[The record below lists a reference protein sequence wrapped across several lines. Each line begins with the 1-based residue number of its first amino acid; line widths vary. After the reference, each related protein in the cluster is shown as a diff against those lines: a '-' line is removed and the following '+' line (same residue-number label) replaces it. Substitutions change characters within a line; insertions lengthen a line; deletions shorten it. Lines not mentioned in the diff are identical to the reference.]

1 MTFFF
6 LAGNLRKASH
16 CVVITVTVTRHC
28 AKIPYRMNM
37 IFSFNASQRTIRLCL
52 DIKKVMK
59 RVGGMRSCLVSNN
72 SLLKSRDCG
81 WILVALEMAPY
92 IKSAFAFELLTKE
105 Q

>member
-1 MTFFF
+1 MADDTVLVSNSITS
-6 LAGNLRKASH
+6 LANILDLVIHFCKKYKVTLSASK
-16 CVVITVTVTRHC
+16 T
-28 AKIPYRMNM
+28 KL
-37 IFSFNASQRTIRLCL
+37 IRLCP